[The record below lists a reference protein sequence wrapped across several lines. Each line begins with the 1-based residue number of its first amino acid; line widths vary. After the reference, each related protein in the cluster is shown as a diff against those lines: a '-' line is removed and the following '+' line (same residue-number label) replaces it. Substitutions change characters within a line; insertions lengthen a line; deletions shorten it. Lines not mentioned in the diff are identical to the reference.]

1 MSDKVWKIYL
11 SGEIHSD
18 WREQIENGCAEAGLP
33 VTFAPPITEHDD
45 SDDCGVAVFGAEPD
59 KFWHDHKGA
68 MLNSIRT
75 GTLIEQA
82 DVVVVRFGEKY
93 KQWNAAFDAGY
104 AAAMGKPII
113 TLHPPEHDHAL
124 KEVDAAAKG
133 VAREPFQVVQALAYA
148 INGGMPGQWYK
159 AEAAE

>member
-1 MSDKVWKIYL
+1 MVDKVWKIYL

-33 VTFAPPITEHDD
+33 VSFGGPITVHDN

-68 MLNSIRT
+68 MLNSVRT
-75 GTLIEQA
+75 STLIESA
-82 DVVVVRFGEKY
+82 DIVVVRFGEKY

-104 AAAMGKPII
+104 AAALGKPII

-133 VAREPFQVVQALAYA
+133 VAREPVQVVQALAYA

>member
-1 MSDKVWKIYL
+1 MNDKVWKIYL

-18 WREQIENGCAEAGLP
+18 WREQIEKGCAEAGLP
-33 VTFAPPITEHDD
+33 VSFAAPITEHDD
-45 SDDCGVAVFGAEPD
+45 SDDCGVAVFGPEPD

-68 MLNSIRT
+68 ILNSIRT

-82 DVVVVRFGEKY
+82 D
-93 KQWNAAFDAGY
+93 
-104 AAAMGKPII
+104 
-113 TLHPPEHDHAL
+113 
-124 KEVDAAAKG
+124 
-133 VAREPFQVVQALAYA
+133 ALAYA

>member
-1 MSDKVWKIYL
+1 MHL
-11 SGEIHSD
+11 SLFIA
-18 WREQIENGCAEAGLP
+18 IAENGVIGK
-33 VTFAPPITEHDD
+33 DN
-45 SDDCGVAVFGAEPD
+45 
-59 KFWHDHKGA
+59 A
-68 MLNSIRT
+68 MPWRLSED
-75 GTLIEQA
+75 L
-82 DVVVVRFGEKY
+82 KY
-93 KQWNAAFDAGY
+93 LKRMT
-104 AAAMGKPII
+104 MGKPII

>member
-33 VTFAPPITEHDD
+33 VEFAAPITVHES
-45 SDDCGVAVFGAEPD
+45 SDDGGVAVFGSED
-59 KFWHDHKGA
+59 TSFWHDHKGA
-68 MLNSIRT
+68 LLNSVRT

-104 AAAMGKPII
+104 AAALGKAII
-113 TLHPPEHDHAL
+113 TLHPEAFDHAL

-133 VAREPFQVVQALAYA
+133 VAREPYQVVQALAYA
-148 INGGMPGQWYK
+148 ITGAMPQQWYQK
-159 AEAAE
+159 AAAK